1 MKTVTPQQWA
11 TLDFDSAVVINSK
24 YQLDQLVPLV
34 EEDISDWGR
43 HYGFPFVLYREV
55 NRKNERITYSD
66 VDYYTNC
73 ALIDYPSL
81 QPVKI
86 IFKLLKTKEYS
97 NGKN

>member
-1 MKTVTPQQWA
+1 MKAITPQQWA
-11 TLDFDSAVVINSK
+11 TLEFDSAVVINSQ
-24 YQLDQLVPLV
+24 YQLDQLASLV
-34 EEDISDWGR
+34 KEDISDWGR

-55 NRKNERITYSD
+55 NPKNVRIRYSS

-81 QPVKI
+81 QSVKI